1 MNGNQILSLLAI
13 ILGPG
18 GAITALIALF
28 RHNNGPK
35 HKPARHLATS
45 ADPNERPPAH

>member
-1 MNGNQILSLLAI
+1 MSGTAILALIGA

-18 GAITALIALF
+18 GAIATALALF